1 MRKYHRPEKIVMF
14 RLALILVVGLF
25 TGSFQSAMAAGADH
39 LRLYTTKGEFD
50 NVKDDLILAIT
61 GRGLVVDHNSY
72 IGAMLDR
79 TGKDLGTTKP
89 VFGRA
94 ESLQFCSATV
104 SRRMMEAD
112 PANIVFC
119 PYIIVLYTLPQ
130 DPKTVYV
137 GYRRPLPA
145 GSEASKAALKAV
157 EELLDGIVKE
167 ALNIK

>member
-1 MRKYHRPEKIVMF
+1 MT
-14 RLALILVVGLF
+14 RLAFLMLVIGLF
-25 TGSFQSAMAAGADH
+25 AGPFQSATAAEADH
-39 LRLYTTKGEFD
+39 LRLYTTKGDFS
-50 NVKDDLILAIT
+50 NIKDDLMMAIT
-61 GRGLVVDHNSY
+61 GRGLVVDHNSH

-89 VFGRA
+89 VFGQA

-130 DPKTVYV
+130 DAKTVYV
-137 GYRRPLPA
+137 GYRRPLPVGTA
-145 GSEASKAALKAV
+145 ASKASLKEV
-157 EELLDGIVKE
+157 EALLDGIVKE

>member
-1 MRKYHRPEKIVMF
+1 MS
-14 RLALILVVGLF
+14 RLALILVIGLF
-25 TGSFQSAMAAGADH
+25 IGAFQSATAAEAGH
-39 LRLYTTKGEFD
+39 LKLYTTKGEFG
-50 NVKDDLILAIT
+50 NVKDDLMMAIT
-61 GRGLVVDHNSY
+61 GRGLVVDHNSH

-89 VFGRA
+89 VYGKA

-119 PYIIVLYTLPQ
+119 PYIIVFYTLPQ
-130 DPKTVYV
+130 EPKTVYV
-137 GYRRPLPA
+137 GYRRPLPV
-145 GSEASKAALKAV
+145 GTEASKASLKAV

>member
-1 MRKYHRPEKIVMF
+1 MP
-14 RLALILVVGLF
+14 RLAFLILVIGLF
-25 TGSFQSAMAAGADH
+25 AGSFQSAIAAEADH
-39 LRLYTTKGEFD
+39 LRLYTTHGEFG
-50 NVKDDLILAIT
+50 NVKDDLMMAIT

-89 VFGRA
+89 VFGQA

-130 DPKTVYV
+130 NPKTVYV
-137 GYRRPLPA
+137 GYRRPQPV
-145 GSEASKAALKAV
+145 GSEASKASLKEV
-157 EELLDGIVKE
+157 EALLDGIIRE

>member
-1 MRKYHRPEKIVMF
+1 ML
-14 RLALILVVGLF
+14 RLALILVAGLF
-25 TGSFQSAMAAGADH
+25 AGTFQNALAAEADH
-39 LRLYTTKGEFD
+39 LRLYTTKGEFA
-50 NVKDDLILAIT
+50 NVKDDLMMAIT

-79 TGKDLGTTKP
+79 TGKDLGTTKR
-89 VFGRA
+89 VFGQA

-137 GYRRPLPA
+137 GYRRPQPV
-145 GSEASKAALKAV
+145 GSEASKASLKEV
-157 EELLDGIVKE
+157 EALLDGIIKE

>member
-1 MRKYHRPEKIVMF
+1 MTRIVT
-14 RLALILVVGLF
+14 LILSLGLLA
-25 TGSFQSAMAAGADH
+25 GMPPSAVAAEPAH
-39 LRLYTTKGEFD
+39 LKLYIATSDFD
-50 NVKDDLILAIT
+50 TVKEDLKIAIT
-61 GRGLVVDHNSY
+61 GRGFVVDHISH
-72 IGAMLDR
+72 ISAMLDR

-89 VFGRA
+89 VYDHA

-130 DPKTVYV
+130 DPKTVHV
-137 GYRRPLPA
+137 GYRRPLPV
-145 GSEASKAALKAV
+145 GSEASKASLKAV

-167 ALNIK
+167 ALNLK

>member
-1 MRKYHRPEKIVMF
+1 M
-14 RLALILVVGLF
+14 
-25 TGSFQSAMAAGADH
+25 
-39 LRLYTTKGEFD
+39 
-50 NVKDDLILAIT
+50 NAIT
-61 GRGLVVDHNSY
+61 GRGFVVDHNSH
-72 IGAMLDR
+72 ISAMLDR
-79 TGKDLGTTKP
+79 TGKDLGATKT
-89 VFGRA
+89 VYGKA

-137 GYRRPLPA
+137 GYRRPLPV
-145 GSEASKAALKAV
+145 GTGASMASLKAV

>member
-1 MRKYHRPEKIVMF
+1 MS
-14 RLALILVVGLF
+14 RLAFLMLVIGLF
-25 TGSFQSAMAAGADH
+25 AGTFPSAMAAEPAH
-39 LRLYTTKGEFD
+39 LRLYTTKAEFS
-50 NVKDDLILAIT
+50 NVKDDLMMAIT
-61 GRGLVVDHNSY
+61 GRGFVVDHNSY

-89 VFGRA
+89 VFGQA

-112 PANIVFC
+112 PTNIVFC

-137 GYRRPLPA
+137 GYRRPLPV
-145 GSEASKAALKAV
+145 GTEASRASLKAV
-157 EELLDGIVKE
+157 EALLDGIVKE